1 MKAVRIHEHGGPEV
15 LRLEEIAAP
24 EPGHGE
30 ARLEVRA
37 VGLNHLDLWVR
48 RGVPGHTFP
57 LPITPSSD
65 ASGVVEAL
73 GPGVEGLAEGDR
85 VVLLP
90 GYSCGRC
97 ELCLR
102 GDDNLCARY
111 GIFGE
116 SRDGA
121 CAERL
126 VAPAANV
133 MPLPDGLSWEEGAAF
148 GLVFQT
154 AWNMIVRKARLRAG
168 EWVLVH
174 AAGSGVGSAALQI
187 AHMVGARVLATAGSE
202 EKLAGARRLGAQ
214 HALDY
219 REEDWHRKVRELTA
233 GEGLDAVVD
242 SVGQDTFGPS
252 LKLLAKG
259 GRYVTCGATS
269 GFEMRADFRL
279 VFFKNL
285 EILGSTMGR
294 KGDLRRLARLME
306 SGVLRPVVDR
316 VLPFDRVAEAH
327 RVLESRAVFGKVVL
341 SLD

>member
-1 MKAVRIHEHGGPEV
+1 MKTVRIHEHGGPEV

-24 EPGHGE
+24 EPGPGE
-30 ARLEVRA
+30 VRLEVRA

-65 ASGVVEAL
+65 AAGIVEAL
-73 GPGVEGLAEGDR
+73 GPGAGGLREGEKA
-85 VVLLP
+85 VLLP

-97 ELCLR
+97 AACLR
-102 GDDNLCARY
+102 GDDNLCPGY
-111 GIFGE
+111 GILGE

-121 CAERL
+121 CAEL
-126 VAPAANV
+126 VVVPEANV

-154 AWNMIVRKARLRAG
+154 AWNMIVRKARLQPG
-168 EWVLVH
+168 EWALIH
-174 AAGSGVGSAALQI
+174 AAGSGVGSAALQV
-187 AHMVGARVLATAGSE
+187 AHLLGARVLATAGSE
-202 EKLAGARRLGAQ
+202 EKLEGARRLGAH

-219 REEDWHRKVRELTA
+219 RDEDWHRRVHDLTS
-233 GEGLDAVVD
+233 GEGVDVVID
-242 SVGQDTFGPS
+242 SVGQDTFLPS

-269 GFEMRADFRL
+269 GFEMSADFRL

-294 KGDLRRLARLME
+294 KGDLRRIARLME
-306 SGVLRPVVDR
+306 SERLRPVIDR
-316 VLPFDRVAEAH
+316 VLPFEQVADAH
-327 RVLESRAVFGKVVL
+327 RVLEARAAFGKVVL